1 MTAKAQPNTRISQ
14 IAGPNAPDC
23 LPEPDQPTTFSGH
36 VPRPSV
42 ISTNVPKNSAS
53 MAPGSPARN
62 RVYEVVFGGV
72 AFAVNVTRNPQLAR
86 CLGSLRT
93 PRPCGN
99 PLLVTQ
105 APRGINALGKARR
118 CDGRR
123 QRRGRVI

>member
-1 MTAKAQPNTRISQ
+1 MTAKDQPNTRIRQ
-14 IAGPNAPDC
+14 FAGQNATDC
-23 LPEPDQPTTFSGH
+23 LPEPDKTTKIRAH

-99 PLLVTQ
+99 PLLVNQ
-105 APRGINALGKARR
+105 AP
-118 CDGRR
+118 
-123 QRRGRVI
+123 